1 MRKQQ
6 SDPEIGKR
14 AYLEVYRLFGTQEE
28 AGRKMGIDRS
38 LISNWSKGNAPNAY
52 NLQRMAKCGCDVV
65 YVLTGHRAE
74 YEKKCPNCGA
84 KMDGGNEDGSA

>member
-1 MRKQQ
+1 MRRQQ
-6 SDPEIGKR
+6 RTDPEIGKR

-52 NLQRMAKCGCDVV
+52 NLQQLVKCGGDVM
-65 YVLTGHRAE
+65 YILTGERR
-74 YEKKCPNCGA
+74 KTNG
-84 KMDGGNEDGSA
+84 